1 MARPITPEH
10 AEFWL
15 QDVLLPSL
23 KTESRTTK
31 KVLEAVP
38 ANRADYRPD
47 PISKS
52 ANDLVRH
59 IAAAE
64 IRFLDTTIN
73 AEFSATS
80 SLPDSLKTPQ
90 EVAEWYGARFED
102 RFEKLTHLRGDH
114 LAKMTDFRG
123 MFQMAAVAFLQ
134 LGMSHTIHHRGQLT
148 SYLRSMGAKVPSIY
162 GESYDAAEERKA
174 AAASKASG

>member
-1 MARPITPEH
+1 MPRSMSPEH

-15 QDVLLPSL
+15 QDVLLGTL

-31 KVLEAVP
+31 SVVQAVP
-38 ANRADYRPD
+38 AERAEYRPD
-47 PISKS
+47 AISKT

-73 AEFSATS
+73 AEFSTTS
-80 SLPDSLKTPQ
+80 SLPESAKTPQ
-90 EVAEWYGARFED
+90 EVADWYEKSFAE
-102 RFEKLTHLRGDH
+102 RFEKLAQLKGEHLV
-114 LAKMTDFRG
+114 KITDFRG
-123 MFQMAAVAFLQ
+123 MFQMPAVSFLQ
-134 LGMSHTIHHRGQLT
+134 LGLSHSIHHRGQLT

-174 AAASKASG
+174 KSARSTPA